1 MVSLSPP
8 KSKLSLCAEPPHTN
22 LRKENTMN
30 YSPAPTIEEDF
41 VNLVRLELDDIK
53 HTFFKIGFRLKEANS
68 EKYYL
73 KLGYNS
79 IEDCA
84 EDLFGFKKTT
94 TYDLMR
100 LVELFASREAP
111 MQIDSRYDG
120 FNQSQLV
127 LFSQINLSQS
137 YFISMA
143 KPTDTITTLKKAK
156 NYWNKIHRGSITGFN
171 GYSKLTIPEFI
182 QRVEELNPELI
193 EDVPKKEFLQL
204 TIDKNSRHPEK
215 LNPGEE
221 GYVLQEMKKIPK
233 DPSFEQSLDML
244 QKIINEPKERE
255 KRASI
260 VIDEPTTTEKD
271 VEISEWNKP
280 LSEHLIKK
288 CEKFLKDMS
297 YKTIFDPDNKGMG
310 VRVEKDLLAEQMVTK
325 MLEAFNDNR
334 TVIKTLFK
342 NYLANRLGQY
352 DYQII
357 LCGNKQGMTSFC
369 GTLSTCIM
377 DCFFDELDKLKPE
390 KKGKKKK

>member
-1 MVSLSPP
+1 
-8 KSKLSLCAEPPHTN
+8 
-22 LRKENTMN
+22 MN
-30 YSPAPTIEEDF
+30 YSPAPTVEEDF

-68 EKYYL
+68 ERYYL
-73 KLGYNS
+73 KLGYDS

-100 LVELFASREAP
+100 LVELFASKDAP
-111 MQIDSRYDG
+111 MHIDSKYDG
-120 FNQSQLV
+120 FSQSQLV

-143 KPTDTITTLKKAK
+143 KPTDTIATLKKAK

-171 GYSKLTIPEFI
+171 GYSRLSIPEFI

-193 EDVPKKEFLQL
+193 EDAPKEEFEQL
-204 TIDKNSRHPEK
+204 SYNENSGYPEK
-215 LNPGEE
+215 LKPGED
-221 GYVLQEMKKIPK
+221 GYFLQEAKKLPK
-233 DPSFEQSLDML
+233 NPSFEQSLNML
-244 QKIINEPKERE
+244 SKIINEPKE
-255 KRASI
+255 KAKHVPV
-260 VIDEPTTTEKD
+260 VIEHPKEPENN
-271 VEISEWNKP
+271 VEISEWDKS
-280 LSEHLIKK
+280 LSDHLIKK

-310 VRVEKDLLAEQMVTK
+310 VRVEKDLLAEQMVTE

-342 NYLANRLGQY
+342 NYLVNRLGQY

-357 LCGNKQGMTSFC
+357 LCGNKQGITPFC
-369 GTLSTCIM
+369 GTVSTCIM
-377 DCFFDELDKLKPE
+377 DFFFDELDKLRPE

>member
-1 MVSLSPP
+1 
-8 KSKLSLCAEPPHTN
+8 
-22 LRKENTMN
+22 MN

-68 EKYYL
+68 ERYYQ

-100 LVELFASREAP
+100 LVELFASRETP
-111 MQIDSRYDG
+111 MQIDKKYDG
-120 FNQSQLV
+120 FSQSQLV

-143 KPTDTITTLKKAK
+143 KPTDTIATLKKAK
-156 NYWNKIHRGSITGFN
+156 NYWNKIQRGNITGFN
-171 GYSKLTIPEFI
+171 GYSRLNIPEFI
-182 QRVEELNPELI
+182 QRVEELNPELV
-193 EDVPKKEFLQL
+193 ENAPKKEYEQL
-204 TIDKNSRHPEK
+204 SIDENSGQPEK
-215 LNPGEE
+215 LKPGEE
-221 GYVLQEMKKIPK
+221 GYLLQEAKKLPK
-233 DPSFEQSLDML
+233 NPSFEQSIDML
-244 QKIINEPKERE
+244 SKIINEPKEKK
-255 KRASI
+255 KRTSI
-260 VIDEPTTTEKD
+260 VIEEPKELETSEEN
-271 VEISEWNKP
+271 VEVSEWDKP

-310 VRVEKDLLAEQMVTK
+310 VRVEKDLLAEQMVTE

-342 NYLANRLGQY
+342 NYLVNRLGQY

-357 LCGNKQGMTSFC
+357 LCGNKQGITPFC
-369 GTLSTCIM
+369 GTVSTCIM
-377 DCFFDELDKLKPE
+377 DFFFDELDKLIPE